1 MNIRQDKLFLDG
13 ASAAAESKAA
23 LLENESVLTLE
34 VTGTAT
40 EFTLKV
46 MGRAA
51 DGQEQWIPLAA
62 INLTDFSVSDVI
74 SKTGIYSAALDG
86 LRGVKLV
93 LESAAGGTVSAYGRM
108 GE

>member
-1 MNIRQDKLFLDG
+1 MNIRQDKLFLNG

-51 DGQEQWIPLAA
+51 DGQAQWTPPCRHQP
-62 INLTDFSVSDVI
+62 
-74 SKTGIYSAALDG
+74 DG
-86 LRGVKLV
+86 LFRFRHHFQDRHLLRRTGW
-93 LESAAGGTVSAYGRM
+93 AAGREAGAGKRCGRN
-108 GE
+108 GQRIRKDG

>member
-46 MGRAA
+46 MGTAA
-51 DGQEQWIPLAA
+51 DGQAQWVPLAT
-62 INLTDFSVSDVI
+62 INLTDFSVSDTI

-86 LRGVKLV
+86 LRGVKLA

>member
-51 DGQEQWIPLAA
+51 
-62 INLTDFSVSDVI
+62 
-74 SKTGIYSAALDG
+74 G
-86 LRGVKLV
+86 LNSSL
-93 LESAAGGTVSAYGRM
+93 
-108 GE
+108 